1 MLGNNC
7 NKIRPT
13 TNGNK
18 KYCRYPHFSGPS
30 GLSTGWEARNLIQ
43 SHCGFKNISLP
54 SFSLVGNT
62 RKSNHKQHFHT
73 DTLPA
78 LCCRTAEGWAK
89 EAVEAHGHTDVQ
101 SLPDEPQALWRSFLV
116 EKTFLIPPPGMTP
129 EGFRS
134 WGGGVELKATSRPLW
149 FSHPLWYVTWGVI
162 AFPSFSCSTLGS
174 PLISDTPQ
182 LCPALL
188 GHFDLEAEW
197 CCWLHGRATLPW
209 SLPLLHAFI
218 LFSKIRRAKNFSLI
232 R

>member
-101 SLPDEPQALWRSFLV
+101 SLPDEPKALWRSFLV

-134 WGGGVELKATSRPLW
+134 WGGCGVEGNVKTPLVLPSPVVCNLRCNRLSQLLLLHSRISAHLR
-149 FSHPLWYVTWGVI
+149 HTAAL
-162 AFPSFSCSTLGS
+162 SCSAWTPRPRGRVMLLAAWESHFALVSASPPCFHTL
-174 PLISDTPQ
+174 L
-182 LCPALL
+182 
-188 GHFDLEAEW
+188 
-197 CCWLHGRATLPW
+197 
-209 SLPLLHAFI
+209 
-218 LFSKIRRAKNFSLI
+218 
-232 R
+232 